1 MGYKKSACLKTI
13 AYELKLSINT
23 VSRALRDCDDIS
35 EKTKKIV
42 RQKAIEMGYLPNSV
56 LYSMKSSDSHLIGI
70 IINNIQNFYFS
81 IMNSKLTYYLKKE
94 GYLGVIIPLFGNE
107 FNVDVVKECIYQ
119 RVDGIISFVEPTKE
133 SLDVVKINKIPLL
146 IVGRHIDDDYC
157 DEIYTDDY
165 HGGELA
171 AEYLSKYGV
180 KNYIYVGIN
189 GSECA
194 ERRYSGF
201 KDYIR
206 DKLKTNKYKKVMI
219 ECFEKYIPF
228 IKENKNIGIFCYNDE
243 HYYLV
248 KSILEK
254 HNVNIDEIKFIGYD
268 AINANLEG
276 TVYIPS
282 IGFDYD
288 AIAKAAVSSMISSEK
303 DQCKG
308 HLSLCYNVRLE
319 DKKDRGNN

>member
-1 MGYKKSACLKTI
+1 
-13 AYELKLSINT
+13 
-23 VSRALRDCDDIS
+23 
-35 EKTKKIV
+35 
-42 RQKAIEMGYLPNSV
+42 
-56 LYSMKSSDSHLIGI
+56 
-70 IINNIQNFYFS
+70 
-81 IMNSKLTYYLKKE
+81 MNSKLTYYLKKE

-107 FNVDVVKECIYQ
+107 FNADVVKECIYQ

-171 AEYLSKYGV
+171 AEYLAKNDV
-180 KNYIYVGIN
+180 KNFIYVGIN
-189 GSECA
+189 GSECS

-206 DKLKTNKYKKVMI
+206 NKLKTNKYKKIMI
-219 ECFEKYIPF
+219 ECFEKYIPY
-228 IKENKNIGIFCYNDE
+228 IKENKNVGIFCYNDE

-248 KSILEK
+248 QNKLLKNNVSIE
-254 HNVNIDEIKFIGYD
+254 DIKFIGYD

-276 TVYIPS
+276 TCYIPS

-303 DQCKG
+303 NQCKG

>member
-35 EKTKKIV
+35 EKTKKLV

-56 LYSMKSSDSHLIGI
+56 LYSIKSNESHLIGI
-70 IINNIQNFYFS
+70 IINNIQNFYFT
-81 IMNSKLTYYLKKE
+81 IMSNKLTYYLKKE
-94 GYLGVIIPLFGNE
+94 GYLSVIIPLFGNE
-107 FNVDVVKECIYQ
+107 FNVDVVKECVYQ
-119 RVDGIISFVEPTKE
+119 RVDGIISFVEPTEE
-133 SLDVVKINKIPLL
+133 SLDVVKINKIPFLML
-146 IVGRHIDDDYC
+146 GRQIDDDYC

-165 HGGELA
+165 EGGKIA
-171 AEYLSKYGV
+171 AEYLYNNGV
-180 KNYIYVGIN
+180 KYFIYIGIN
-189 GSECA
+189 GSECS

-206 DKLKTNKYKKVMI
+206 GSLKTNKYKKIMI

-228 IKENKNIGIFCYNDE
+228 IKETKNVGIFCYNDE

-248 KSILEK
+248 KDILEK
-254 HNVNIDEIKFIGYD
+254 HHVKIEDIKFIGYD

-276 TVYIPS
+276 TMHIPS

-303 DQCKG
+303 NQCKG
-308 HLSLCYNVRLE
+308 HISLCYNVRLE
-319 DKKDRGNN
+319 DKKDRGDN

>member
-206 DKLKTNKYKKVMI
+206 GKLKTNKYKKVMI

>member
-56 LYSMKSSDSHLIGI
+56 LYSIKSNDSHLIGI
-70 IINNIQNFYFS
+70 IINNIQNFYFT
-81 IMNSKLTYYLKKE
+81 IMSSKLTYYLKKE

-107 FNVDVVKECIYQ
+107 FNADVVKECIYQ

-133 SLDVVKINKIPLL
+133 SLDIVKINKIPLL
-146 IVGRHIDDDYC
+146 ILGRHVEDDYC

-171 AEYLSKYGV
+171 AEYLGKEGV
-180 KNYIYVGIN
+180 KNFIYVGIN
-189 GSECA
+189 GSECS
-194 ERRYSGF
+194 ERRYNGF

-206 DKLKTNKYKKVMI
+206 NNFKTNKYKKIMI

-228 IKENKNIGIFCYNDE
+228 IKENKNTGIFCYNDE
-243 HYYLV
+243 HYFLI
-248 KSILEK
+248 KKKLEK
-254 HNVNIDEIKFIGYD
+254 HHVNIEEIKFIGYD

-276 TVYIPS
+276 TSYIPS

-308 HLSLCYNVRLE
+308 HISLCYNVRFE
-319 DKKDRGNN
+319 DKKDRGDN